1 MLKALI
7 IDDEPLAHDVIK
19 HHLLKH
25 PDIVV
30 SGQCFHATEALHW
43 LAENTV
49 DVIFLDINMPVLS
62 GMDML
67 RVLHNKPQVII
78 VSAYQ
83 EYALEGYELDVTDY
97 LVKPVSEERLAL
109 ALNKVRERCRKSEPS
124 AVEKPTVVVK
134 VDREKR
140 KIEIDSISYL
150 EAYGNYVKL
159 WQSDS
164 MLLVN
169 STLKQLVAELPEA
182 QFIQVHK
189 SFVVNAAKV
198 IGVDTEHVRLQGE
211 HLIKL
216 GKVYKQALHHLF

>member
-7 IDDEPLAHDVIK
+7 IDDEPLAHEVIK
-19 HHLLKH
+19 HHIRKH
-25 PDIVV
+25 PDIEVA
-30 SGQCFHATEALHW
+30 GHCFHATEALHW
-43 LAENTV
+43 LAEHSV
-49 DVIFLDINMPVLS
+49 DLIFLDINMPVLT
-62 GMDML
+62 GMEML

-97 LVKPVSEERLAL
+97 LVKPVSEARLSQAL
-109 ALNKVRERCRKSEPS
+109 DKVRKRCQKSIPNAPS
-124 AVEKPTVVVK
+124 NPSIVVK

-140 KIEIDSISYL
+140 KIDINSILYL

-159 WQSDS
+159 WQNDT

-169 STLKQLVAELPEA
+169 STLKQLVAELPDE

-189 SFVVNAAKV
+189 SFVVNTAVV
-198 IGVDTEHVRLQGE
+198 IGVDSEHIRLKGE
-211 HLIKL
+211 KRIKL
-216 GKVYKQALHHLF
+216 GKVYKQTLNDLF